1 MNLIDKNMTIGSV
14 VATLPES
21 KSIFSEYG
29 IDYCCGG
36 NRKLSEVFVK
46 QNLNENEII
55 DKLNAAQKNRESN
68 YKDKENDFTKM
79 SAPILSSYIEDKHHS
94 YLRQVLPAAAELLE
108 TILRVH
114 GKNHRELFEVY
125 RLFGSLKTD
134 LEQHLLKE
142 ETMLFPA
149 LSQEDSTREDIIGLT
164 TEIIN
169 EHVAAGD
176 TLSELRTVTKEYAI
190 PEDACRTYQMA
201 YQILEEIEDDL
212 HQHIHL
218 ENNILLKEYDIRTL

>member
-1 MNLIDKNMTIGSV
+1 
-14 VATLPES
+14 
-21 KSIFSEYG
+21 
-29 IDYCCGG
+29 
-36 NRKLSEVFVK
+36 
-46 QNLNENEII
+46 
-55 DKLNAAQKNRESN
+55 
-68 YKDKENDFTKM
+68 M